1 MSHRSSAREEHS
13 YQATDQPARTSP
25 DRGEDKVSP
34 HNTLPWKSRE
44 DYVRAKGT
52 GIGQ

>member
-1 MSHRSSAREEHS
+1 MSHRSSARQKRS
-13 YQATDQPARTSP
+13 YQATDQPAQTRP

-34 HNTLPWKSRE
+34 YNTPPWKSRE
-44 DYVRAKGT
+44 DYVCAKGT